1 MVSAFFDFQHTLNT
15 PPPPPPPSPQ
25 KKLHLKI
32 LALLGSTHVVKASYR
47 KQLKTLTSKQMLQR

>member
-1 MVSAFFDFQHTLNT
+1 MVSAFFDFQHTLN
-15 PPPPPPPSPQ
+15 PPPSPQ